1 MSLLK
6 MSVISYLNDWTECH
20 LKAIRHHWHGNLIAL
35 TLPAEPYQLSWDM
48 WTTNRWRY
56 HGGRACCCN
65 KAVTNQQMTISWRT
79 CLLLQ

>member
-35 TLPAEPYQLSWDM
+35 TLPAELRHV
-48 WTTNRWRY
+48 N
-56 HGGRACCCN
+56 
-65 KAVTNQQMTISWRT
+65 NQQMTISWRT